1 MIAVMVEESDDW
13 QSAEIPPTA
22 SSEQPPPDSGAPIE
36 TQTEQP
42 TATMATQTSTEQSG
56 NPVFQMY

>member
-13 QSAEIPPTA
+13 QSAEIPSTA

-36 TQTEQP
+36 TQKEQP
-42 TATMATQTSTEQSG
+42 TATMATQTSTEQS
-56 NPVFQMY
+56 Q

>member
-1 MIAVMVEESDDW
+1 MIAVTVEEGDDW

-22 SSEQPPPDSGAPIE
+22 SSQQPPPDSGAPIQ

-42 TATMATQTSTEQSG
+42 TATMATQTSTEQS
-56 NPVFQMY
+56 Q